1 MTLANINYPV
11 TDLDSAKRVFGA
23 LLGVEPHT
31 DSPYYVGYNVGGL
44 EIALNPGGA
53 QQGMTGAT
61 PFWAV
66 EDLEAETARLKDAG
80 ATVTMEPSDVGGGT
94 RLAVLTVD
102 GNSIGL
108 ITGGGAS

>member
-1 MTLANINYPV
+1 MPLANINYPV
-11 TDLDSAKRVFGA
+11 TDLDAAKKVFSA
-23 LLGVEPHT
+23 LLGAEPHT
-31 DSPYYVGYNVGGL
+31 DTPYYVGYNVGGL

-66 EDLEAETARLKDAG
+66 DDLEVSVQQLTDAG
-80 ATVTMEPSDVGGGT
+80 ATVTFEPADVGGGT

-102 GNSIGL
+102 GNSVGL
-108 ITGGGAS
+108 ITGGQG